1 MAQAVPTPRRVT
13 PTAPRAT
20 DTDATRSAASPPD
33 ATRHDATR
41 RDAKLLRHEAT
52 RRDPSRALT
61 RIAAL
66 ALCWTLGTQAQA
78 MQAAPTA
85 TTTPAPAPAPEPA
98 APASDETISEPRPTG
113 AEDGSDTD
121 NVAVIARAG
130 LEVDTAAA
138 GPNGP
143 VMLTRLEE
151 LGNLELRRAE
161 ILPRRHGD
169 DPVVHLRVELRS
181 AEAEGYAIFSDVRVR
196 GEVVEG
202 SAREA
207 QCPLCTESEAVE
219 RARGELVRL
228 VPFVRARFRPVKKAD
243 PGPVLVAPPPKRDEG
258 LGTLGKAGVG
268 LVAGGAVVLGAGLGL
283 AIADPPPNP
292 NDPLLVR
299 PTRPVG
305 YALIGV
311 GASAVISGAVL
322 LILDR
327 RKKRNVVQLAPLM
340 QPGSAG
346 LLLVGRF

>member
-13 PTAPRAT
+13 PTAPQAT
-20 DTDATRSAASPPD
+20 TPD
-33 ATRHDATR
+33 ATPDATP
-41 RDAKLLRHEAT
+41 DTTPAAT
-52 RRDPSRALT
+52 LPSRAASRALT
-61 RIAAL
+61 RVGVL
-66 ALCWTLGTQAQA
+66 ALCWTLGTHAQA
-78 MQAAPTA
+78 MQAAPAA
-85 TTTPAPAPAPEPA
+85 TTAPAPAPAPAPAQPA
-98 APASDETISEPRPTG
+98 APAPDDAISEPRPAGTQ
-113 AEDGSDTD
+113 EDGSETD

-130 LEVDTAAA
+130 LEVDTAGA

-169 DPVVHLRVELRS
+169 DPVVHIRVELRA

-228 VPFVRARFRPVKKAD
+228 VPFVRARFRPARKSE
-243 PGPVLVAPPPKRDEG
+243 PGPVLVTPPPPRDEG

-268 LVAGGAVVLGAGLGL
+268 LVAGGAVALGAGLGL
-283 AIADPPPNP
+283 AIADPPPDP

-346 LLLVGRF
+346 LLVVGRF